1 MCLNVYQCEG
11 SFGACCWLSSFCVDC
26 VCDARDG
33 HLISGLVLCVFIF
46 SRIYYSSSSSFLV
59 HLFV

>member
-1 MCLNVYQCEG
+1 VCLNVYQCEG

-46 SRIYYSSSSSFLV
+46 SRIYYSSSS
-59 HLFV
+59 